1 MPRSFTQFTLPQ
13 LHTIHSTLSTCIARG
28 TPPVYLHHT
37 LPHLPLSHENFV
49 NAHRTKPSNLSTNLS
64 HKALH
69 KSIYVALYF
78 VVLSCTSLCL
88 AASHYSLYPR
98 SFTQVTLPCLP
109 ASHHTLSMSTSIPL
123 HFVFLHRTRHSL
135 CLPASPSCV
144 SCYITQDT
152 LCVYHHPT
160 LASPLSLLTA
170 HSALLCLSASLQPF
184 VLLHDITHSTLRAF
198 LSLHP
203 IQPSVSTPT
212 LGYTLRYMST
222 LPCVP
227 TFHSLQPMQPS
238 VSTPLFYEACKA
250 YGVAM
255 TSRLLTII
263 GLFCKRAV

>member
-1 MPRSFTQFTLPQ
+1 VPRSFTQFTLPQ
-13 LHTIHSTLSTCIARG
+13 LHTIHSTLSTCIARD
-28 TPPVYLHHT
+28 TPSVYLHHT

-69 KSIYVALYF
+69 KSICVALYF

-144 SCYITQDT
+144 SCYITQDITLLLHHTRHRPLATSHKTSPSCYITQDT

-184 VLLHDITHSTLRAF
+184 V
-198 LSLHP
+198 
-203 IQPSVSTPT
+203 
-212 LGYTLRYMST
+212 
-222 LPCVP
+222 
-227 TFHSLQPMQPS
+227 
-238 VSTPLFYEACKA
+238 
-250 YGVAM
+250 
-255 TSRLLTII
+255 
-263 GLFCKRAV
+263 